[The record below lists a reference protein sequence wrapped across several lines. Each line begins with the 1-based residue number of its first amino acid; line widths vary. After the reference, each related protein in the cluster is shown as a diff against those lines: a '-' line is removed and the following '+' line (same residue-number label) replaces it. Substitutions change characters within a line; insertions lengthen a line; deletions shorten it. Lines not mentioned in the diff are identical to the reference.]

1 MKYIMSPL
9 EELVMEDI
17 SYKFDLRVMPC
28 VTVRS
33 TGKDDAMNL
42 KIIDETMYLDLV
54 QKNWKDKL

>member
-1 MKYIMSPL
+1 MSPL

-33 TGKDDAMNL
+33 TGKDDAMTL